1 MQENSIP
8 KEVAY
13 HIINDKLM
21 LDGNPRLNL
30 VSFMTTWMELECDKL
45 IMYFVNKSHV
55 DKDEYPVTTELQQKL
70 FYWTNEIFMNGEIN
84 EVSLIGDLLAS

>member
-55 DKDEYPVTTELQQKL
+55 DKDEYPVTTELQALDEKIRDCI
-70 FYWTNEIFMNGEIN
+70 WHG
-84 EVSLIGDLLAS
+84 AKWR

>member
-30 VSFMTTWMELECDKL
+30 ASFMTTWMELECDKL

-55 DKDEYPVTTELQQKL
+55 DKDEYPVTTELQALDEKIRDCIL
-70 FYWTNEIFMNGEIN
+70 HGAKWR
-84 EVSLIGDLLAS
+84 